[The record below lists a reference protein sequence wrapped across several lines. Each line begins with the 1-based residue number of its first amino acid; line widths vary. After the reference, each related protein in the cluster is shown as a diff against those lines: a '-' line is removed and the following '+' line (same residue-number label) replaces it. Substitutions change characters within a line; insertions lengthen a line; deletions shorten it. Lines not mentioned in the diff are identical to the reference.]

1 MNVNSLSDCSQ
12 FEFSCS
18 MGLCI
23 NSYMKCDGRYD
34 CPDNSDELNCGK
46 YVFIIACSQLFD
58 IFVIFYKEAY

>member
-1 MNVNSLSDCSQ
+1 
-12 FEFSCS
+12 
-18 MGLCI
+18 
-23 NSYMKCDGRYD
+23 MKCDGRYD